1 MVWKGSDRRIGK
13 VRLVIEK
20 RFGKI
25 AAMIFSFFVFCAEC
39 GRTDNKRTKTYYNI
53 WRLANTE
60 SLIFLFFFFLF
71 LLTFDDHII
80 IYQRKIQPDSPALI
94 ERATGQRKPSQWWA
108 PHCWLLV
115 MFPLRQ
121 QRRARSKGDDG
132 ALAAVKLR

>member
-25 AAMIFSFFVFCAEC
+25 AAMIFSFFVFCAD
-39 GRTDNKRTKTYYNI
+39 GQQPHKNQTPT

-71 LLTFDDHII
+71 LLTFDDHT
-80 IYQRKIQPDSPALI
+80 YQRKIQPDSPALI

-115 MFPLRQ
+115 MFPLRK
-121 QRRARSKGDDG
+121 QRRARSKGDDS
-132 ALAAVKLR
+132 ALASVKLR

>member
-25 AAMIFSFFVFCAEC
+25 AAMIFSFFVFCAD
-39 GRTDNKRTKTYYNI
+39 GQQPHNNQTPT

-71 LLTFDDHII
+71 LLTFDDHT
-80 IYQRKIQPDSPALI
+80 YQRKIQPDSPALI

-115 MFPLRQ
+115 MFPLRK
-121 QRRARSKGDDG
+121 QRRARSKGDDS
-132 ALAAVKLR
+132 ALASVKLR